1 MREFVLFCDL
11 AKDHCPT
18 KKEAPGISRSFALA
32 GFLLAFRKC
41 HPLAIAR
48 AERTRLTLRALVSE
62 ALDVVSTSAGQSS
75 RV

>member
-18 KKEAPGISRSFALA
+18 KKEAPGVFALA
-32 GFLLAFRKC
+32 GFLLAFSKN

-48 AERTRLTLRALVSE
+48 AA
-62 ALDVVSTSAGQSS
+62 DPSARYEHLFQK
-75 RV
+75 R

>member
-18 KKEAPGISRSFALA
+18 KKEALGVSRSFALA

-41 HPLAIAR
+41 PPLAIAR
-48 AERTRLTLRALVSE
+48 AADPSGRCEHLFQKR
-62 ALDVVSTSAGQSS
+62 
-75 RV
+75 